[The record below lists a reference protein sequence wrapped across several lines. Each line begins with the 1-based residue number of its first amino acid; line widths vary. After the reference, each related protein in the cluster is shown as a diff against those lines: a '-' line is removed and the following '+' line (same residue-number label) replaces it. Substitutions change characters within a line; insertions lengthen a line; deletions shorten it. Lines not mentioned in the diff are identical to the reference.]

1 MEITIDAE
9 RRILAMKKEIRGVIF
24 DWGGT
29 TVNYGASSAFIAFIE
44 VFQNNGIDITW
55 EEVRQHMGI
64 AKIDH
69 IRALLQKKR
78 IANLWKDKY
87 GKIPGEKE
95 VQKLFEEYE
104 PALLKIIPAHS
115 ELLKGVLE
123 VTAKLRK
130 KGIRIGTTTSFTP
143 ALMKAVQKETKKQ
156 GYEPDLIVTPE
167 MVGKGRP
174 YPNMIFRNMEES
186 EIFPPSAWVKVG
198 DTISDMEEGYNA
210 GVWTVGV
217 IEGSSFLGLLQEEY
231 EALSKEEKKGLHKKA
246 KEAFRKA
253 GAHYVI
259 RDLTELPKVLEK
271 INHKMNR

>member
-1 MEITIDAE
+1 
-9 RRILAMKKEIRGVIF
+9 MKKEIRGVIF

-29 TVNYGASSAFIAFIE
+29 TVNYRASSAFIAFIE
-44 VFQNNGIDITW
+44 VFQKNGIDITW
-55 EEVRQHMGI
+55 EEVRKPMGI

-69 IRALLQKKR
+69 IRVLLQMER
-78 IANLWKDKY
+78 IANLWKEKY
-87 GKIPGEKE
+87 GKIPSETE
-95 VQKLFEEYE
+95 VQKLFKEYE
-104 PALLKIIPAHS
+104 PALLRIIPDHS

-123 VTAKLRK
+123 ATSKLRK
-130 KGIRIGTTTSFTP
+130 KGIKIGTTTSFTP

-156 GYEPDLIVTPE
+156 GYEPDWIVTPE

-174 YPNMIFRNMEES
+174 YPYMIFKNMEES
-186 EIFPPSAWVKVG
+186 GIFPPSAWVKVG

-231 EALSKEEKKGLHKKA
+231 DALSKEEKKALQKKT
-246 KEAFRKA
+246 KETFKKA

-259 RDLTELPKVLEK
+259 QDLTELPEVIEK
-271 INHKMNR
+271 INHKMNK

>member
-1 MEITIDAE
+1 
-9 RRILAMKKEIRGVIF
+9 MKKEIRGVIF

-29 TVNYGASSAFIAFIE
+29 TVNYGASSAFIAFLE
-44 VFQNNGIDITW
+44 VFQKNDIDITW
-55 EEVRQHMGI
+55 EEVRQPMGI
-64 AKIDH
+64 AKKDH
-69 IRALLQKKR
+69 IRVLLQMKR
-78 IANLWKDKY
+78 IADLWKEKH
-87 GKIPGEKE
+87 GGFPGEKE
-95 VQKLFEEYE
+95 VEKLFKEYE
-104 PALLKIIPAHS
+104 PTLLKIIPAHS
-115 ELLKGVLE
+115 ELLKGVID
-123 VTAKLRK
+123 VIAKLRK
-130 KGIRIGTTTSFTP
+130 KGIKIGTTTSFTP

-156 GYEPDLIVTPE
+156 GYEPDWIVTPE

-174 YPNMIFRNMEES
+174 YPYMIFKNMEES

-231 EALSKEEKKGLHKKA
+231 EALSKEEKKGLQKKA

-259 RDLTELPKVLEK
+259 KDLTKLPEVIEK
-271 INHKMNR
+271 INRKMNR